1 MLAALRLD
9 LERAPAPTVDS
20 VTIPLPEE
28 HGIPI
33 ADASARSGLPIDTLR
48 YYERIGLIDPPA
60 RDGAGR
66 RSYRGEDLD
75 WLTFLL
81 RMRTTGMPIKAVRE
95 YAGLRRLS
103 TEASA
108 VRRKQILL
116 DHRRDIQAR
125 MAELTACLDVL
136 DYKIDNYEQIER
148 ALAATSHH
156 ERSAPEEESA

>member
-1 MLAALRLD
+1 MTN
-9 LERAPAPTVDS
+9 P
-20 VTIPLPEE
+20 VTEE
-28 HGIPI
+28 HGTRI
-33 ADASARSGLPIDTLR
+33 AEASARSGLSIDTLR

-75 WLTFLL
+75 WLTFVL
-81 RMRTTGMPIKAVRE
+81 RMRTTGMPIKALRE
-95 YAGLRRLS
+95 YAGLCRLS

-136 DYKIDNYEQIER
+136 EYKIDNYAQIEQ
-148 ALAATSHH
+148 ALAAAPHH
-156 ERSAPEEESA
+156 EQPALEEESA